1 LFPRKDGDA
10 KIEAHEK
17 PYRLWY
23 DYLKETN
30 IEDWSAEV
38 KEDFAGVF
46 SESFE
51 QWFSHA
57 RFDLWTPRKAHTAPV
72 REYKS
77 GNDVVLKENELLLV
91 LDLTKPKDALLRSI
105 EFLLWLRQEPRGAGR
120 PEFRQNQVKYPF
132 ARRPDTSSLEIA
144 LAAWRLASKHED
156 DPEWPTWRIGQEL
169 SKAFGIMKNDM
180 IKECND
186 GSYNDLDIVPKQK
199 ELDKN
204 ARRYLK
210 LAEAVLDGVTKGI
223 FPAK

>member
-1 LFPRKDGDA
+1 MFPRKDGNS

-30 IEDWSAEV
+30 IDDWSAEV
-38 KEDFAGVF
+38 REDFAGVF

-51 QWFSHA
+51 QWFLHA
-57 RFDLWTPRKAHTAPV
+57 QFDLWMPRKAHTPPV

-120 PEFRQNQVKYPF
+120 PEFRQNPIKYPF
-132 ARRPDTSSLEIA
+132 ARRPDISSLEIA
-144 LAAWRLASKHED
+144 LTTWRLVEKHKD
-156 DPEWPTWRIGQEL
+156 DPDWPMWRIGQEL
-169 SKAFGIMKNDM
+169 SKTFGIMKNDR
-180 IKECND
+180 IKERED
-186 GSYNDLDIVPKQK
+186 GSYDDLDIVSKQK
-199 ELDKN
+199 ELDKHTW
-204 ARRYLK
+204 RYIK
-210 LAEAVLDGVTKGI
+210 MAKAVLDGVTKGI